1 MFLINNYFKIFIGCE
16 IHIKCNLNKIF
27 SHKKNNIYDISL
39 PGVLPNFNIKII
51 KFVFLISFLL
61 NGSCFY
67 LTIIEKKLY
76 FYYDLPKNYQLTQ
89 NNFQNI
95 FNLIFKNKCNKKII
109 LKKIHFEEDAASS
122 KKRKNLQFI
131 NYNRSGNSLLE
142 IVTEPLF
149 NEYKCLINFIKK
161 IKKNIFNNKISN
173 LNMHLNEMRFDLN
186 LSIIN
191 LFTFEKSKKIEIK
204 NLNSF
209 ENLKKSIIYDFYRQI
224 LFLEKKKKK
233 NLQTRSYNEKYTFKI
248 RKKCFS
254 KNYNY
259 YIDYDFGY
267 LINFDYEIF
276 KKEKKK
282 KIILEKFPKLIY
294 KFLNKNKKKIF
305 FNKNNYILKNFFFI
319 FIILKKIK
327 KYKFFFLYKK
337 NIKIIFKIKC
347 FFCINF

>member
-1 MFLINNYFKIFIGCE
+1 MFLIKNYFKFFIGCE

-27 SHKKNNIYDISL
+27 SDKNNNIYDLSL
-39 PGVLPNFNIKII
+39 PGVLPKFNFKII
-51 KFVFLISFLL
+51 KFIFLINFLL

-95 FNLIFKNKCNKKII
+95 FNLILKNKCKKKII

-122 KKRKNLQFI
+122 KKKTHIQFI
-131 NYNRSGNSLLE
+131 NYNRSGNTLIE
-142 IVTEPLF
+142 FVTEPLF

-161 IKKNIFNNKISN
+161 IKKKIFNNNISN

-191 LFTFEKSKKIEIK
+191 LKTFKKSKKVEIK

-224 LFLEKKKKK
+224 LFLEKKKK
-233 NLQTRSYNEKYTFKI
+233 NYLQTRSYNEKYTFKI
-248 RKKCFS
+248 RKKCLS

-267 LINFDYEIF
+267 FINFDYEIF
-276 KKEKKK
+276 KKKSKKTL
-282 KIILEKFPKLIY
+282 ILEKFPKLIY
-294 KFLNKNKKKIF
+294 KFLIKKSNLYF
-305 FNKNNYILKNFFFI
+305 YKNNFFKFFFFF

-327 KYKFFFLYKK
+327 KYFFFFFYKK
-337 NIKIIFKIKC
+337 KVKIIFKIKC
-347 FFCINF
+347 FFSIYF

>member
-1 MFLINNYFKIFIGCE
+1 MFLVKNYFFLFIGCE
-16 IHIKCNLNKIF
+16 IHIKCRLNKIF
-27 SHKKNNIYDISL
+27 SEKKKNIYDLSL
-39 PGVLPNFNIKII
+39 PGVLPKFNFKII
-51 KFVFLISFLL
+51 KFVFLINFLL

-95 FNLIFKNKCNKKII
+95 FNLILKNKCNKKII
-109 LKKIHFEEDAASS
+109 LKKIHFEEDASS
-122 KKRKNLQFI
+122 LKKKNNIQFI
-131 NYNRSGNSLLE
+131 NYNRSGNTLLE

-161 IKKNIFNNKISN
+161 IKKIFFNNKISN

-186 LSIIN
+186 LSLIN

-209 ENLKKSIIYDFYRQI
+209 ENLKKSIIYDFNRQI

-254 KNYNY
+254 RNYNY

-267 LINFDYEIF
+267 LINFDYELF
-276 KKEKKK
+276 KKK
-282 KIILEKFPKLIY
+282 K
-294 KFLNKNKKKIF
+294 KKK
-305 FNKNNYILKNFFFI
+305 
-319 FIILKKIK
+319 
-327 KYKFFFLYKK
+327 
-337 NIKIIFKIKC
+337 
-347 FFCINF
+347 

>member
-1 MFLINNYFKIFIGCE
+1 MFLVNNYFKIFIGCE
-16 IHIKCNLNKIF
+16 IHIKCNLSKIF
-27 SHKKNNIYDISL
+27 SDKKNNIYDISL
-39 PGVLPNFNIKII
+39 PGVLPKFNFKII
-51 KFVFLISFLL
+51 KFIFLINFLL
-61 NGSCFY
+61 NGSCFF

-95 FNLIFKNKCNKKII
+95 FNLIFKNKCNKKIV

-122 KKRKNLQFI
+122 RKKKEIQFI
-131 NYNRSGNSLLE
+131 NYNRSGNTLLE

-161 IKKNIFNNKISN
+161 IKKKIFNNKISN

-191 LFTFEKSKKIEIK
+191 LITFKKSKKIEIK

-209 ENLKKSIIYDFYRQI
+209 ENLKKSIIYDIYRQI
-224 LFLEKKKKK
+224 LFLEKKKK
-233 NLQTRSYNEKYTFKI
+233 NYLQTRSYNEKYTFKI

-267 LINFDYEIF
+267 LINFDYEI
-276 KKEKKK
+276 
-282 KIILEKFPKLIY
+282 L
-294 KFLNKNKKKIF
+294 
-305 FNKNNYILKNFFFI
+305 
-319 FIILKKIK
+319 
-327 KYKFFFLYKK
+327 
-337 NIKIIFKIKC
+337 
-347 FFCINF
+347 

>member
-1 MFLINNYFKIFIGCE
+1 MFLINKYFKIFIGCE

-27 SHKKNNIYDISL
+27 SNKKNNIYDISL
-39 PGVLPNFNIKII
+39 PGVLPNFNFKII
-51 KFVFLISFLL
+51 KFIFLINFLL

-67 LTIIEKKLY
+67 LTIIERKLY
-76 FYYDLPKNYQLTQ
+76 FYYDLPKNYQITQ

-95 FNLIFKNKCNKKII
+95 FNLMIKNKCNKKII

-122 KKRKNLQFI
+122 KKNMFNKII
-131 NYNRSGNSLLE
+131 NYNRSGNTLLE
-142 IVTEPLF
+142 FVTEPLF

-161 IKKNIFNNKISN
+161 IKKSIFNNKISN
-173 LNMHLNEMRFDLN
+173 LNMHLGEMRFDLN

-191 LFTFEKSKKIEIK
+191 LFTLKKNKKIEIK

-209 ENLKKSIIYDFYRQI
+209 ENIKKSIFYDYYRQI

-259 YIDYDFGY
+259 HIDYDFGY
-267 LINFDYEIF
+267 IINFDYEIF
-276 KKEKKK
+276 KKKKQKKK
-282 KIILEKFPKLIY
+282 ILEKFPKIIY
-294 KFLNKNKKKIF
+294 TFFKKKNLF
-305 FNKNNYILKNFFFI
+305 FFKNNYLLKKFFFYFFIIKKINKYKNFFLF
-319 FIILKKIK
+319 KRKIK
-327 KYKFFFLYKK
+327 L
-337 NIKIIFKIKC
+337 IFKIKN
-347 FFCINF
+347 FFSIIF

>member
-1 MFLINNYFKIFIGCE
+1 MFLVNNYFKIFIGCE

-27 SHKKNNIYDISL
+27 SDKNNNIYDISL
-39 PGVLPNFNIKII
+39 PGVLPKFNFKII
-51 KFVFLISFLL
+51 KFIFLINFLL

-95 FNLIFKNKCNKKII
+95 FNIILINKCNKKII

-122 KKRKNLQFI
+122 KEKENLKYI
-131 NYNRSGNSLLE
+131 NYKRSGNTLIE
-142 IVTEPLF
+142 IVSEPLF
-149 NEYKCLINFIKK
+149 NGYKCLINFIKK
-161 IKKNIFNNKISN
+161 IKKKIFNSKISN

-186 LSIIN
+186 ISIIN
-191 LFTFEKSKKIEIK
+191 LFTFKKNKKIEIK

-209 ENLKKSIIYDFYRQI
+209 ENLKKSIIYDVYRQI

-267 LINFDYEIF
+267 FISFDYEIF
-276 KKEKKK
+276 KKKKKK

-294 KFLNKNKKKIF
+294 IFLKKKKNVF
-305 FNKNNYILKNFFFI
+305 FNKNNYTLKNFFF
-319 FIILKKIK
+319 FFLILKKIK
-327 KYKFFFLYKK
+327 KYKNFFLYKK
-337 NIKIIFKIKC
+337 NIKIVFKIKN
-347 FFCINF
+347 FFSIYY